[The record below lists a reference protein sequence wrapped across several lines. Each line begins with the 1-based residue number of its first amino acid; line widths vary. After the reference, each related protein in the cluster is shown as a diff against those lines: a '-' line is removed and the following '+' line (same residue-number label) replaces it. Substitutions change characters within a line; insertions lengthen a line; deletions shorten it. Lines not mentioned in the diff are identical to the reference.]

1 MYFDYRFF
9 FRCVGAISIV
19 ALLLLFLAGCGTTR
33 AHYDE
38 ELGYIMVS
46 RGEAGVLSWFTG
58 GASYCKAT
66 QSNLQGVRFQ
76 GELIYEGDSCRIA
89 VVGGDDE
96 PAQQ

>member
-1 MYFDYRFF
+1 MYFDHKLFARWMLG
-9 FRCVGAISIV
+9 VSII
-19 ALLLLFLAGCGTTR
+19 ALFVVFLGGCGTTR

-46 RGEAGVLSWFTG
+46 RGQAGVLSWFTG

-76 GELIYEGDSCRIA
+76 GELIYEGDTCRIS

>member
-1 MYFDYRFF
+1 MYFDHRFF
-9 FRCVGAISIV
+9 LKWMVGVSI
-19 ALLLLFLAGCGTTR
+19 LTLFVIFVTGCGTTR

-46 RGEAGVLSWFTG
+46 RGQAGIISWITG

-89 VVGGDDE
+89 VVGGDVE
-96 PAQQ
+96 PAQK